1 MKTSPEVERWF
12 EEKKPPMAATIR
24 QVREII
30 LDADP
35 RMTEFVKYGT
45 LTFGYDGDF
54 ATFVQVSDKKHASV
68 MFNRGARIP
77 GTFPHLE
84 GSHPSARFMRFTDSD
99 EAKARAAELKRIVA
113 AWGSL
118 TPADRGAAQPTA
130 KASARPKKPAPKR

>member
-1 MKTSPEVERWF
+1 MKTSPEVESWF
-12 EEKKPPMAATIR
+12 KEKKPPTEATIR

-30 LDADP
+30 LGADR

-54 ATFVQVSDKKHASV
+54 ATFVQVSDKKQASV

-77 GTFPHLE
+77 GTFRHLE
-84 GSHPSARFMRFTDSD
+84 GSHPSARFMRFADPA
-99 EAKARAAELKRIVA
+99 EAIARAVELKKIVA

-118 TPADRGAAQPTA
+118 TPAERGAKPT
-130 KASARPKKPAPKR
+130 KKR

>member
-12 EEKKPPMAATIR
+12 GEKKPPNEATIR

-30 LDADP
+30 LGADR
-35 RMTEFVKYGT
+35 RMSEFVKYGT

-54 ATFVQVSDKKHASV
+54 ATFVQVSEKKQTSV

-84 GSHPSARFMRFTDSD
+84 GSHPSARFMRFADPA
-99 EAKARAAELKRIVA
+99 EAKARAAELKKIIA

-118 TPADRGAAQPTA
+118 TPPERGAKPT
-130 KASARPKKPAPKR
+130 KKR